1 MKFELRELS
10 AADISSAAQIENAC
24 FSAPWSEK
32 TLLSEL
38 QNPLN
43 KFFGAFNENSLA
55 GYIGFQTVLEETS
68 VFNVAVLPEFRRNGI
83 GKALVEKLICEAKK
97 AGSKVVFLEVR
108 ASNLPA
114 INLYEKEGFV
124 FFGLRKNYYE
134 NPKEN
139 ALILRLAFDGSQEN
153 EDPIECWDEE

>member
-10 AADISSAAQIENAC
+10 AADIPSAAGIENVC
-24 FSAPWSEK
+24 FSSPWSEK

-43 KFFGAFNENSLA
+43 KFFGAFFENTLA
-55 GYIGFQTVLEETS
+55 GYIGFQTVVDETS
-68 VFNVAVLPEFRRNGI
+68 VFNVAVLPEFRRNGM
-83 GKALVEKLICEAKK
+83 GKALVEKLIDEAKK
-97 AGSKVVFLEVR
+97 SGSKVVFLEVR
-108 ASNLPA
+108 AGNLPA

>member
-10 AADISSAAQIENAC
+10 AADIPSAAGIENAC
-24 FSAPWSEK
+24 FSSPWSEK

-43 KFFGAFNENSLA
+43 KFFGAFTENTLA

-83 GKALVEKLICEAKK
+83 GKALVEKLIDEAKK
-97 AGSKVVFLEVR
+97 SGSKVVFLEVR
-108 ASNLPA
+108 AGNLPA

>member
-10 AADISSAAQIENAC
+10 ASDISSAAEIEKLC
-24 FSAPWSEK
+24 FSSPWSES

-43 KFFGAFNENSLA
+43 KFYGVFFENTLA
-55 GYIGFQTVLEETS
+55 GYIGFQTVVDETS
-68 VFNVAVLPEFRRNGI
+68 VFNVAVAPEFRRNGI
-83 GKALVEKLICEAKK
+83 GKALVEKMISEAKG
-97 AGSKVVFLEVR
+97 AGANVIFLEVR
-108 ASNLPA
+108 AGNLPA

-134 NPKEN
+134 NPTEN
-139 ALILRLAFDGSQEN
+139 AFIYRLAFDGSQES